1 MDQITIP
8 NLAIMAVVALL
19 GWGVFTVNQLSISTA
34 SLSKSVEYLVVEN
47 LPSRVTTLEVLLK
60 EVARDAGSKYIQE

>member
-1 MDQITIP
+1 MDEKLSIP
-8 NLAIMAVVALL
+8 NLAVIAMIGLL
-19 GWGVFTVNQLSISTA
+19 SWGMFNVHQLSVSTA

-60 EVARDAGSKYIQE
+60 DVLRDEHIQE

>member
-19 GWGVFTVNQLSISTA
+19 GWGVFTVNQLSVSTA

>member
-1 MDQITIP
+1 MDQVTIP

-47 LPSRVTTLEVLLK
+47 LPSRVTTLEVLLREIAK
-60 EVARDAGSKYIQE
+60 NEGRNIQE

>member
-1 MDQITIP
+1 MDQVTIP

-47 LPSRVTTLEVLLK
+47 LPSRVTTLEVLLREIAK
-60 EVARDAGSKYIQE
+60 NEGRDIQE

>member
-1 MDQITIP
+1 MAEQINIP
-8 NLAIMAVVALL
+8 NIAVMAMVGLL
-19 GWGVFTVNQLSISTA
+19 SWGMFNVHQLSVSTA

-60 EVARDAGSKYIQE
+60 DVLRDGYIQE